1 MKNGVEEM
9 KKRTVLLMVL
19 VAMVTSLVLAGCASD
34 TKNSSNA
41 TGEVVKG
48 GELTYAL
55 ATPPDSLDPHRT
67 GYVVALRVIAQVF
80 DTLITLDEKN
90 EFQPRLATEWN
101 VSNEGKTYTFKLRDD
116 VKFHDGTPFNAE
128 AVKYNFD
135 RIVDP
140 KTKAGN
146 AIALIQDYES
156 AEVLGEFEVAI
167 HLSSPNAAFLSNVSQ
182 TLLSIV
188 SPTAAEKYGEEFAY
202 NPVGTGLF
210 KFESYKE
217 NAEVKLVKN
226 EDYNWGPV
234 GVENKG
240 PSHLDRL
247 TFKIVPEEATRVG
260 GIQSGQILVAETIPP
275 QNISALEANK
285 EIEIYSQ
292 DTIGLP
298 FTLFFNQTNEP
309 YNDVNVRKAIL
320 LGVDVDSIIK
330 TLYLG
335 YYNRSWSP
343 LTPGIYGYNEKLE
356 NSWNYDVEAAN
367 KLLDE
372 AGFTVGKDGIRVRD
386 GKRLTLNYVDGAP
399 NREKRNDIAVIIQQQ
414 LKKIGVDVSLNIT
427 QDFRTVVYTN
437 ADYDLYGNSQ
447 INTDPNSLLS
457 IYQKGAL
464 LPRGIDDPELDELL
478 LAGSTEQDREKRIDI
493 YAKAQARIIEQAY
506 IIPIYVFPYIVGTTN
521 EVAGFKFNNLG
532 IPILN
537 DVSFIK

>member
-1 MKNGVEEM
+1 MN
-9 KKRTVLLMVL
+9 KKTVLLMVFFA
-19 VAMVTSLVLAGCASD
+19 VITSLVLAGCSSD
-34 TKNSSNA
+34 ATNANNA
-41 TGEVVKG
+41 TGESVKG

-55 ATPPDSLDPHRT
+55 ATAPDSLDPHRT
-67 GYVVALRVIAQVF
+67 GYVVALRVIAQIF
-80 DTLITLDEKN
+80 DTLITLDEN
-90 EFQPRLATEWN
+90 NAFQPRLATEWN

-156 AEVLGEFEVAI
+156 AEVIGEFEVAI
-167 HLSSPNAAFLSNVSQ
+167 HLSAPNAAFLSNVSQ

-188 SPTAAEKYGEEFAY
+188 SPTAAEQYGEEFAY

-217 NAEVKLVKN
+217 NAEIKLVKN

-240 PSHLDRL
+240 PSHLDRV

-260 GIQSGQILVAETIPP
+260 GIQSGQILAAETIPP
-275 QNISALEANK
+275 QNIAALEANK

-309 YNDVNVRKAIL
+309 YNEVNVRKAIL

-372 AGFTVGKDGIRVRD
+372 ASFTLGKDGIRVRD

-414 LKKIGVDVSLNIT
+414 LKKIGVEVSLNIT

-447 INTDPNSLLS
+447 INTDPNSLFSL
-457 IYQKGAL
+457 YQTGAL

-478 LAGSTEQDREKRIDI
+478 LAGSVEQDREKRIDI
-493 YAKAQARIIEQAY
+493 YAKAQQRIIDQAY
-506 IIPIYVFPYIVGTTN
+506 IIPIYVFPYIVGTTD
-521 EVAGFKFNNLG
+521 EVAGFKFTNLG

>member
-217 NAEVKLVKN
+217 NAEVKLIKN